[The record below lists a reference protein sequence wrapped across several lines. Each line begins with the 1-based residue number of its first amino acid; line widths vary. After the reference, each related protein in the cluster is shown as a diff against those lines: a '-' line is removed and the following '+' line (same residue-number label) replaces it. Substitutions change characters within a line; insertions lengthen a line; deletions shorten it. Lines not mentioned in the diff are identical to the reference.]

1 MDSCICLHEIIC
13 SPPPLT
19 HSPPFTHPLTYR
31 REQLKEQLR
40 VEFAEKAGEIQ
51 EYIRAKGEQVAN
63 LAGKLDE
70 QVDTMSR
77 LQAEF
82 AASTSLKEIAPIS
95 EALEERGVV
104 TNPHTT
110 ENFFTLTAQ
119 WEALGK
125 VYASSSAAL
134 QEQVLAEKGRQ
145 ISFDQK
151 PRQNSNRET
160 SPTCFDTKYS
170 NLRYQL
176 NVHRR
181 SKKKKHFYF
190 QVPSKWLRYQL
201 NVHRRS
207 KKKKTLL
214 LSGPEQMA
222 EIIEVF
228 EFFDSNGS
236 GSLSVSEFWS
246 CCTGIGVV
254 LSEDEVN
261 TTFNELD
268 ASGDKMISLDE
279 FSVWMADRLTQP
291 SHTEADVTDSFDVL
305 NEWPVAYPPPK
316 EKKTTVGENRIEQC
330 FFNEEARAYV
340 LETLRTDPK
349 YAAPRAP
356 PVFENAQERGAEE
369 EAERPAADQGPEYLI
384 TPFVT
389 NLFSR

>member
-1 MDSCICLHEIIC
+1 
-13 SPPPLT
+13 
-19 HSPPFTHPLTYR
+19 
-31 REQLKEQLR
+31 
-40 VEFAEKAGEIQ
+40 
-51 EYIRAKGEQVAN
+51 
-63 LAGKLDE
+63 
-70 QVDTMSR
+70 
-77 LQAEF
+77 
-82 AASTSLKEIAPIS
+82 
-95 EALEERGVV
+95 
-104 TNPHTT
+104 
-110 ENFFTLTAQ
+110 
-119 WEALGK
+119 
-125 VYASSSAAL
+125 
-134 QEQVLAEKGRQ
+134 
-145 ISFDQK
+145 
-151 PRQNSNRET
+151 
-160 SPTCFDTKYS
+160 
-170 NLRYQL
+170 
-176 NVHRR
+176 
-181 SKKKKHFYF
+181 
-190 QVPSKWLRYQL
+190 
-201 NVHRRS
+201 
-207 KKKKTLL
+207 
-214 LSGPEQMA
+214 MA

-261 TTFNELD
+261 ATFNELD
-268 ASGDKMISLDE
+268 AFGDKMIRMDE
-279 FSVWMADRLTQP
+279 FIEWMADRLTQP